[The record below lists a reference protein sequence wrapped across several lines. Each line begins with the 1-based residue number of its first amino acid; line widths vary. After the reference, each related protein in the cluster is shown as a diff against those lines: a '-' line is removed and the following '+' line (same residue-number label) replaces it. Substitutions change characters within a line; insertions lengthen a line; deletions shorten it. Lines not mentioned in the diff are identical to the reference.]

1 MDLSYF
7 LENDSRGANYIAK
20 ALSDLDIS
28 VSEETTII
36 ELFSILNGV
45 YARAIDYLIEEMESD
60 SDPDIFNRKT
70 CRNNCQG

>member
-1 MDLSYF
+1 MDISYF
-7 LENDSRGANYIAK
+7 LENESRGANYIAK

-28 VSEETTII
+28 VSEETTIV

-60 SDPDIFNRKT
+60 SELI
-70 CRNNCQG
+70 

>member
-1 MDLSYF
+1 MDISYF
-7 LENDSRGANYIAK
+7 LENESRGANYIAK

-28 VSEETTII
+28 VSEETTIV

-60 SDPDIFNRKT
+60 SEPDILNRKT
-70 CRNNCQG
+70 CNMCQG